1 VNFVPR
7 ATDLLLAALDFSAD
21 TVTSLMGTN
30 SNINGIKSGYASGNI
45 VITPNMWNGSFNAG
59 EFGLT
64 GTSFT
69 TN

>member
-1 VNFVPR
+1 
-7 ATDLLLAALDFSAD
+7 
-21 TVTSLMGTN
+21 MGTN